1 MTLVLV
7 LIKESFMLYINIR
20 HCSNNHQN
28 PFCHYFSLSS
38 KIFSTGCNIPAKAIT
53 LYKTGCLAIA
63 TLIPTAD
70 VLVRQCIDGQT
81 SAYRVLYER
90 YSKAMFNTALRIVN
104 KTADAEDVLQDSFTD
119 AFMQLSSFENKST
132 FGAWLK
138 QIVVFKSITLLKKQR
153 MSFVDMEKAEDLPD
167 ENEIDEADIWY
178 TVDMIKQTVQQLPDG
193 YRTVLSLYL
202 FEGYDHEEISEILGV
217 AQSTVR
223 TQYIRAKQKL
233 LKLLKKGEVYEQ

>member
-1 MTLVLV
+1 M
-7 LIKESFMLYINIR
+7 Y
-20 HCSNNHQN
+20 
-28 PFCHYFSLSS
+28 
-38 KIFSTGCNIPAKAIT
+38 
-53 LYKTGCLAIA
+53 
-63 TLIPTAD
+63 D
-70 VLVRQCIDGQT
+70 
-81 SAYRVLYER
+81 R
-90 YSKAMFNTALRIVN
+90 YSKAMYNTALRIVN
-104 KTADAEDVLQDSFTD
+104 RTADAEDVLQDSFTD
-119 AFMQLSSFENKST
+119 AFMQLSSFEHKST

-153 MSFVDMEKAEDLPD
+153 ISFEDMEKAEDMPA
-167 ENEIDEADIWY
+167 ENELDETEIWY
-178 TVDMIKQTVQQLPDG
+178 TVIMIKEKIQQLPDG